1 MIHSATRSHA
11 VRRSAAY
18 LILMVLSVF
27 CGAAAS
33 SVPAG
38 GIIPG
43 CGAAVADNRS
53 GESSKPATSRFTIT
67 HGPIVT
73 QLTTPGSAGHQL
85 GDLRVLPAT
94 PIFNRSMVEVGRLDG
109 QLITTSVDYPTPGD
123 EVRMTTLNF
132 VFGAATGHLAGSA
145 DQIIVSGS
153 GYYPSTLSTIAA
165 GLKLIRPITGGSG
178 RYAGASGWA
187 ETEHLGDD
195 SWRHTFYLLRSD
207 KR

>member
-1 MIHSATRSHA
+1 VFRIFPRLTNLRPAALICA
-11 VRRSAAY
+11 VA
-18 LILMVLSVF
+18 LTLN
-27 CGAAAS
+27 
-33 SVPAG
+33 
-38 GIIPG
+38 GI
-43 CGAAVADNRS
+43 AVADNGGR
-53 GESSKPATSRFTIT
+53 EAAKPATRSFTVT
-67 HGPIVT
+67 HGPITT

-94 PIFNRSMVEVGRLDG
+94 PIFNRSMVEIGRLDAH
-109 QLITTSVDYPTPGD
+109 LITTSVDYPTQGD

-153 GYYPSTLSTIAA
+153 GYYPSALSTIAA

-178 RYAGASGWA
+178 RYAGAGGWV

-195 SWRHTFYLLRSD
+195 SWRHTFYILRTD
-207 KR
+207 RR